1 MSLEKLR
8 QLFELSARV
17 DEDTGDAQL
26 GPGKHVFVSALA
38 TESMFVYKRALSSF
52 KEEIMG
58 ADENLRKAK
67 DLYAAFDRG
76 EIDTIISALPDN
88 AAWSYNSS
96 VENDIP
102 WFGTH
107 NGPSKVREEFFGA
120 IAEAVDIQSFERK
133 SFVASGDQVAV
144 FVSHRGDDKKEREQ
158 LR

>member
-1 MSLEKLR
+1 
-8 QLFELSARV
+8 
-17 DEDTGDAQL
+17 
-26 GPGKHVFVSALA
+26 
-38 TESMFVYKRALSSF
+38 
-52 KEEIMG
+52 MG

-88 AAWSYNSS
+88 TAWSYNSS

-107 NGPSKVREEFFGA
+107 NGPSKVGEEFFGA
-120 IAEAVDIQSFERK
+120 IAEAGRYSVLRAQELHRVGSTGGR
-133 SFVASGDQVAV
+133 

-158 LR
+158 LH

>member
-1 MSLEKLR
+1 
-8 QLFELSARV
+8 
-17 DEDTGDAQL
+17 
-26 GPGKHVFVSALA
+26 
-38 TESMFVYKRALSSF
+38 
-52 KEEIMG
+52 MG